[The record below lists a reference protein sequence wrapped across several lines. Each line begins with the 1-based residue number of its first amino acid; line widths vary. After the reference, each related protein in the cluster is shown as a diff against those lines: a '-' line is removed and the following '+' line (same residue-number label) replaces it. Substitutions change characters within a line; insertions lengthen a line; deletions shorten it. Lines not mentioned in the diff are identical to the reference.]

1 MLPGIP
7 CLQFL
12 IACSILYLPYMFC
25 KQSKTMKT
33 WDQHDCVS
41 PPQPK
46 LDSIPDGDWFCSECV
61 ITRLGACNICDS
73 SRGLLLH
80 CKGCSKAFHTRCL
93 NPPLSK

>member
-1 MLPGIP
+1 MAP
-7 CLQFL
+7 CLQIL
-12 IACSILYLPYMFC
+12 IACSTLYLPYMFC
-25 KQSKTMKT
+25 KQSKTRKT
-33 WDQHDCVS
+33 SIDCTVGTIVS

-46 LDSIPDGDWFCSECV
+46 LNSIPDGDWFCSECV

-80 CKGCSKAFHTRCL
+80 CKSCSKAFHTRCL